1 MIVSSV
7 LIILK
12 TFMKE
17 TCSLSIH
24 SMPLLF
30 IVILADRLTN
40 PINLNKNDLYAQ

>member
-17 TCSLSIH
+17 TCSLR
-24 SMPLLF
+24 MPLLF

-40 PINLNKNDLYAQ
+40 PINLNKNDLYAH